1 VRKHLME
8 DFDDVAE
15 PDIPPAHV
23 GASADGP
30 GLAPGEAPPYD
41 SEAT

>member
-1 VRKHLME
+1 M
-8 DFDDVAE
+8 DGFDDDAE
-15 PDIPPAHV
+15 PQDIPPAHI

-30 GLAPGEAPPYD
+30 GGLAPGEAPPYD